1 MKPPTPFYCNAP
13 LHWKTAFHCLWLWLW
28 NTNLPHSLNSLWT
41 VLRLQKLDKSSGW
54 GGSGEHGGCGLQCGE
69 RFACGQK
76 CALGCLFLLLF
87 YFGLAMAGPV
97 DFFFCLCKVDSGCKP
112 NKRGQHCCRN
122 VTWSNMTYKS
132 LFLFSW
138 SWAVHGVP
146 RTLFMSGCLCDICFH
161 FWTLL
166 IHTALIFRMSELD
179 CFQMAFLM
187 QF

>member
-87 YFGLAMAGPV
+87 YFGLSMA
-97 DFFFCLCKVDSGCKP
+97 FFSFFLFCLCKVDSGCKP
-112 NKRGQHCCRN
+112 NKRGQHCCMN
-122 VTWSNMTYKS
+122 VTWSNMTS
-132 LFLFSW
+132 WLQIFIPVFMVLGRSWCATHTVHVWVSVWHMLPFLNPANTHSSDF
-138 SWAVHGVP
+138 
-146 RTLFMSGCLCDICFH
+146 
-161 FWTLL
+161 
-166 IHTALIFRMSELD
+166 
-179 CFQMAFLM
+179 
-187 QF
+187 

>member
-13 LHWKTAFHCLWLWLW
+13 LHWKTAFNCLWLWLW
-28 NTNLPHSLNSLWT
+28 NTNLPHSLNSLWI

-97 DFFFCLCKVDSGCKP
+97 EFFFVFAKLTQGVNQTKGDNIVAWML
-112 NKRGQHCCRN
+112 HE
-122 VTWSNMTYKS
+122 VTWLTNLYS
-132 LFLFSW
+132 
-138 SWAVHGVP
+138 
-146 RTLFMSGCLCDICFH
+146 CFH
-161 FWTLL
+161 GFGQVMVCHAHCSCLGVCVTY
-166 IHTALIFRMSELD
+166 ASIFEP
-179 CFQMAFLM
+179 C
-187 QF
+187 

>member
-1 MKPPTPFYCNAP
+1 MKPPAPFYCNAP

-54 GGSGEHGGCGLQCGE
+54 GGSGEKGLLVAKNVLLG
-69 RFACGQK
+69 ACFWFV
-76 CALGCLFLLLF
+76 LFWS
-87 YFGLAMAGPV
+87 GPV

-122 VTWSNMTYKS
+122 VTQSNMTYKS
-132 LFLFSW
+132 LLLFSW
-138 SWAVHGVP
+138 SWAVRATHTVHV
-146 RTLFMSGCLCDICFH
+146 GCLCDICFH

>member
-13 LHWKTAFHCLWLWLW
+13 LHWKTAFNCLWLWLW
-28 NTNLPHSLNSLWT
+28 NTNLPHSLNSLWI

-97 DFFFCLCKVDSGCKP
+97 EFFFVFAKLTQGVNQTKGDNIVAWMLHEC
-112 NKRGQHCCRN
+112 
-122 VTWSNMTYKS
+122 NMTYKS

-138 SWAVHGVP
+138 FWAGHGVP

-179 CFQMAFLM
+179 CFQMAFLV

>member
-1 MKPPTPFYCNAP
+1 MKPPAPFYCNAP

-54 GGSGEHGGCGLQCGE
+54 GGSGEKGLLVAKNVLLG
-69 RFACGQK
+69 ACFWFV
-76 CALGCLFLLLF
+76 LFWS
-87 YFGLAMAGPV
+87 GPV
-97 DFFFCLCKVDSGCKP
+97 VFFFVFAKSTQGVNQTKGDNIVAGML
-112 NKRGQHCCRN
+112 HE
-122 VTWSNMTYKS
+122 VTWLTNLYCC
-132 LFLFSW
+132 F
-138 SWAVHGVP
+138 HGLGQFVP

-166 IHTALIFRMSELD
+166 IHTALIFRMSEPD
-179 CFQMAFLM
+179 CFQMAFLV